1 MIHNINFRQPK
12 YIFPAVI
19 VVPLAALIF
28 YLCQIF
34 GGSSGNEQVATDH
47 INSEIPDAELSD
59 FSTDKLS
66 EMNRRYREDDSYTA
80 VEAIGQEV
88 EQKESIDDELE
99 KSEKEYIERMK
110 QAQQEQMQ
118 MQRLQNQL
126 ERSRSRIPDDDYSSA
141 EDYRREM
148 DRIKRQ
154 QEERMRILSGEPD
167 KEEQARA
174 EAEQQARVEA
184 ARNAKEEAE
193 APAMVIKAIENT
205 NSMFNTVSTADS
217 PLSDTPL
224 IKAMIDQTTKAS
236 EGTRLRF
243 KLLDDVIV
251 KNVMLPKG
259 SYLYGT
265 VSGFGDQRVKAK
277 ITNILIG
284 SKFLKVDLSVFDND
298 GMEGFYVPASAFRDF
313 MKEAGSSVAGQSINI
328 NNTSSSDGFNAEM
341 LALQALQN
349 IYSAGTQA
357 ISSNIRK
364 NRAKIK
370 YNTIV
375 YLINSNQS
383 R

>member
-1 MIHNINFRQPK
+1 MIPKINFKQPK

-28 YLCQIF
+28 FLCQIF
-34 GGSSGNEQVATDH
+34 GGSSENVQVATDH
-47 INSEIPDAELSD
+47 INSEIPDADLPEYS
-59 FSTDKLS
+59 SDKLS

-80 VEAIGQEV
+80 IESIGQEI
-88 EQKESIDDELE
+88 EQKESIDNELE
-99 KSEKEYIERMK
+99 NSEKEYIEKMR
-110 QAQQEQMQ
+110 QAQQEQLQ

-126 ERSRSRIPDDDYSSA
+126 ERSRSRINDDYSSP
-141 EDYRREM
+141 EDYRAQME
-148 DRIKRQ
+148 RINRQ
-154 QEERMRILSGEPD
+154 QVERMRILNGEPD
-167 KEEQARA
+167 PQEVARA
-174 EAEQQARVEA
+174 EAEQKAREEA
-184 ARNAKEEAE
+184 ARKAKEEAQ
-193 APAMVIKAIENT
+193 APAMVVKATETT
-205 NSMFNTVSTADS
+205 NAMFNTVSSADS

-243 KLLDDVIV
+243 KLLDDVVV
-251 KNVMLPKG
+251 KDVMLPKG
-259 SYLYGT
+259 TYLYGT

-298 GMEGFYVPASAFRDF
+298 GMEGFYIPASTFRDF
-313 MKEAGSSVAGQSINI
+313 MKEAGSSVAGQNISIN
-328 NNTSSSDGFNAEM
+328 NNSSSDGFNAEM
-341 LALQALQN
+341 IALQALQN
-349 IYSAGTQA
+349 IYSAGSQA
-357 ISSNIRK
+357 LSSNIRK
-364 NRAKIK
+364 NKAKIK